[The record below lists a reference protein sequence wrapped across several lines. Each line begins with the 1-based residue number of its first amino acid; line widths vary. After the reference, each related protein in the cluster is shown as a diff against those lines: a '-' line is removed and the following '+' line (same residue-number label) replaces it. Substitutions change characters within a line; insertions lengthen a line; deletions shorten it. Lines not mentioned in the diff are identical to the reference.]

1 MDSKITVDAHSLIWF
16 LDADLKY
23 KLSDSASKAIRKA
36 QEESVVFIPIIAI
49 MEIVYLIER
58 GRINTSFDSF
68 MSAIEIN
75 SNFQIIPLN
84 TELLKIA
91 ISLQGLEI
99 HDRLILATAI
109 MTDSILVSKDMTIRA
124 KGVNVIW

>member
-1 MDSKITVDAHSLIWF
+1 MDTKITVDAHSLIWF

-23 KLSDSASKAIRKA
+23 KLSDSALKAIRKA

-58 GRINTSFDSF
+58 GRINTSFDNF

-75 SNFQIIPLN
+75 SNFQIVPLN

>member
-23 KLSDSASKAIRKA
+23 KLSDSALKAIRKA
-36 QEESVVFIPIIAI
+36 QEESLVFIPIIAI

-58 GRINTSFDSF
+58 GRINTSFDNF

-75 SNFQIIPLN
+75 KNFQIIPLN

-109 MTDSILVSKDMTIRA
+109 MTDSILVSKDMTIRS

>member
-1 MDSKITVDAHSLIWF
+1 MDTKITVDAHSLVWF

-23 KLSDSASKAIRKA
+23 KLSDSALKAIRKA
-36 QEESVVFIPIIAI
+36 QEESLVYIPIIAI

-58 GRINTSFDSF
+58 GRINTSFDNF
-68 MSAIEIN
+68 MSAIELN
-75 SNFQIIPLN
+75 RNFQIIPLN

>member
-1 MDSKITVDAHSLIWF
+1 MDTKITVDAHSLIWF
-16 LDADLKY
+16 LDVDLKY
-23 KLSDSASKAIRKA
+23 KLSDSALKAIRKA
-36 QEESVVFIPIIAI
+36 QEESVIYVPIIAI

-58 GRINTSFDSF
+58 GRINTSFDDF
-68 MSAIEIN
+68 MSIIELN
-75 SNFQIIPLN
+75 RNFQIIPLN

-124 KGVNVIW
+124 KGINVIW

>member
-1 MDSKITVDAHSLIWF
+1 
-16 LDADLKY
+16 
-23 KLSDSASKAIRKA
+23 
-36 QEESVVFIPIIAI
+36 

-58 GRINTSFDSF
+58 GRINASFDDL
-68 MSAIEIN
+68 MSVIELN
-75 SNFQIIPLN
+75 SSFQIVPLN

-109 MTDSILVSKDMTIRA
+109 MTDSILVSKDMTIRSRD
-124 KGVNVIW
+124 VNVLW

>member
-1 MDSKITVDAHSLIWF
+1 MDTKITVDAHSLIWF
-16 LDADLKY
+16 LDVDLKY
-23 KLSDSASKAIRKA
+23 KLSDSALKAIRKA
-36 QEESVVFIPIIAI
+36 QEESVIYVPIIAI

-58 GRINTSFDSF
+58 GRINTSFDNF

-75 SNFQIIPLN
+75 KNFQIIPLN

>member
-23 KLSDSASKAIRKA
+23 KLSDSALKAIRKA
-36 QEESVVFIPIIAI
+36 QEGSVVFIPIIAI

-75 SNFQIIPLN
+75 RNFQIIPLN

-109 MTDSILVSKDMTIRA
+109 MTDSILVSKDMTIRS

>member
-1 MDSKITVDAHSLIWF
+1 
-16 LDADLKY
+16 
-23 KLSDSASKAIRKA
+23 
-36 QEESVVFIPIIAI
+36 
-49 MEIVYLIER
+49 
-58 GRINTSFDSF
+58 
-68 MSAIEIN
+68 
-75 SNFQIIPLN
+75 
-84 TELLKIA
+84 LLKIA